1 MKPSLLALFLLIA
14 IALRLH
20 ADDAG
25 VAQELEAVGGKVT
38 RKDGAVTEVSFTDC
52 TKLGEAE
59 FRALGQLA
67 GLKSLTLYGGK
78 QTLNDDTVG
87 HLLGLTQLESL
98 SSEGAR
104 LSDASLARLAA
115 LTSLRSASFF
125 HLSFRLEGFT
135 GTGFA
140 TWKTLPRLE
149 KLTVAGMS
157 MGDEGFA
164 AIAQIAT
171 LRDLSTW
178 HTYQTEAGNA
188 EIAKLPL
195 ASLRIGQRLPHA
207 GTPPS
212 LTDASLATF
221 AGIKTLETVRLL
233 EARLMLGGLRALKS
247 LPKLKLLHL
256 SECDISDSDLE
267 ALRKEL
273 SSVKIEHEPLTDE
286 QRKKLESYL
295 K

>member
-14 IALRLH
+14 TALRLH
-20 ADDAG
+20 ADDTAI
-25 VAQELEAVGGKVT
+25 AQKLEAIGGKVT
-38 RKDGAVTEVSFTDC
+38 RTDGAVTQVSFTDC
-52 TKLGEAE
+52 AKLGEAE

-104 LSDASLARLAA
+104 LSDLGLARLAG
-115 LTSLRSASFF
+115 LTSLRSAAFF

-135 GTGFA
+135 GKGFA
-140 TWKTLPRLE
+140 AWKALPRLE

-195 ASLRIGQRLPHA
+195 TSLRIGQRLPHSGA
-207 GTPPS
+207 PPS

-221 AGIKTLETVRLL
+221 SGIKTLEAVRLL
-233 EARLMLGGLRALKS
+233 EARLTLGGLRALKS

-256 SECDISDSDLE
+256 SESDISEADLE

-286 QRKKLESYL
+286 QRKKLENYL